1 MWWLREWPRTL
12 HTALYNIF
20 SKEPLVQCAFSLIKF
35 WLIWLRPWEVAYESL
50 KTKEKSILV
59 IPELVAVAYG
69 SFSLQSLSFE
79 FKQGFTKVVVTIAGR
94 LREWSQGK
102 LFSRHNTRVSLAL
115 LSLRKNGGLLVV

>member
-1 MWWLREWPRTL
+1 M
-12 HTALYNIF
+12 
-20 SKEPLVQCAFSLIKF
+20 
-35 WLIWLRPWEVAYESL
+35 VAYESL

-94 LREWSQGK
+94 LREWSQGE
-102 LFSRHNTRVSLAL
+102 LRLN
-115 LSLRKNGGLLVV
+115 LSNSFPVTTATTGRNMLSQNYSI